1 MDSENAPASHVIHFL
16 ILKGFSMLGLLAA
29 VEPLRAANR
38 FCPDLFTWQFVS
50 VDGQPVIASN
60 DMAFEVQAS
69 LADNIDVQTCIVC
82 AGYHPEQYFEQR
94 VFSWLCERSREGCVL
109 GGIDTGSIFLAKAGL
124 LRGYRA
130 TVHWEHLSAFREDFT
145 DVHITGALY
154 EIDRNRLT
162 SSGGISSLDMMLQ
175 LISVQHGYSLA
186 VKISEQFIH
195 ERIREPQD
203 EQRMPISLRLQVHHP
218 EVVRA
223 VEIMEQNLQEP
234 ISVQTIAATVGLSSR
249 QMARVFQEN
258 LGQRPS
264 SLYLKL
270 RLERARQLLRQTSM
284 RILDIALACGFQSN
298 AALSRAYSSVYG
310 YPPLQERQRMHQE

>member
-1 MDSENAPASHVIHFL
+1 MPQESLHTPQAVHFL
-16 ILKGFSMLGLLAA
+16 ILQGFSMLGLLAG

-38 FCPDLFTWQFVS
+38 FCPDLFAWRFIS
-50 VDGQPVIASN
+50 VDGEPVTASN
-60 DMAFEVQAS
+60 DMVFDVQAS
-69 LADNIDVQTCIVC
+69 LLDDLAVHTCIVC
-82 AGYHPEQYFEQR
+82 AGYHPEQHFDQR
-94 VFSWLCERSREGCVL
+94 ISSWLSDRAREGCVL

-130 TVHWEHLSAFREDFT
+130 TVHWEHLNAFREDFT
-145 DVHITGALY
+145 DVYITGALY
-154 EIDRNRLT
+154 EIDRDRLT
-162 SSGGISSLDMMLQ
+162 SSGGTSSLDMMLQ

-186 VKISEQFIH
+186 VKVSEQFIH

-234 ISVQTIAATVGLSSR
+234 LPLQGIAATVGLSSR
-249 QMARVFQEN
+249 QMTRVFQDN
-258 LGQRPS
+258 LGQCPS

-284 RILDIALACGFQSN
+284 RILDIAFACGFQSN
-298 AALSRAYSSVYG
+298 AALSRAYKSIYG
-310 YPPLQERQRMHQE
+310 HPPLHERRRMKQD